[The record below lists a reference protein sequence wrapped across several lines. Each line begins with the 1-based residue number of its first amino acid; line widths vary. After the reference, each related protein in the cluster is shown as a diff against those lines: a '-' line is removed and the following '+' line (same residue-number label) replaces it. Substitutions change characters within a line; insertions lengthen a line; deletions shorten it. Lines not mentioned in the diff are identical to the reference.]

1 MTETSPSRKGKN
13 RLAGEKSPYLLQ
25 HAENPV
31 DWYPWGKEA
40 FERAARED
48 RPVFLSIGYSTCHW
62 CHVMAHE
69 SFEDPAVAKL
79 MNETFVSVKV
89 DREERPDIDKLY
101 MTVCQMITGSG
112 GWPLTIVMTPDR
124 EPFYAATYIPRDG
137 RHGRIGMTEL
147 VPRLA
152 EIWRN
157 RKSEALGAASEI
169 VGILEKEA
177 GAADAGP
184 AGVDAFH
191 RAFRSLEGLYDR
203 EHGGFWTAPKF
214 PMPHH
219 LLFLLRYWK
228 RTGNENALF
237 MVERTLEAMR
247 LGGIYDHAGG
257 GFHRY
262 STDERWAVPHFEK
275 MLYDQA
281 LLAMAYTEA
290 FQATGAPLFGET
302 AKAVLR
308 YVLREMAAP
317 DGGFCTA
324 LDADSEGEEG
334 RFYLWTFEELRRLVP
349 EKDFPFFRSVFAVE
363 EGGNFADEASGIKGG
378 ANILFAR
385 RERDGSVP
393 LRNLSGEG
401 NARLGILLETLR
413 REREKRVWPHRDDKV
428 LTDWNGLMIAA
439 FAMGGRV
446 FDEETFTRAAREGAA
461 FLLRVLSPSPGK
473 LLHRYREGDRAVDGL
488 LDDYAFL
495 AWGLLELYEAVYDP
509 SFLGEALLLVESAAG
524 LFSDRD
530 RGDFYFTSREGEA
543 LPARQK
549 EHTDGAVPSGTAVMI
564 LNLVR
569 LGRLLGRTDLLER
582 ARAAASALSG
592 SIGGA
597 PVGHTMGLAAMD
609 GLFFPGFEAVASAK
623 RLAGAKEGELLRA
636 VRTRYLPHG
645 LFLFNSPEAPFRDLA
660 ALAPRVAGMA
670 VPEEGT
676 LLYPCS
682 REACRPPL
690 RTLPE
695 LDAFLEGEGSA
706 KLPVPDGG

>member
-1 MTETSPSRKGKN
+1 MTETSFSRGKN

-25 HAENPV
+25 HAANPV
-31 DWYPWGKEA
+31 DWHPWGEEA
-40 FERAARED
+40 FERARRED

-69 SFEDPAVAKL
+69 SFEDPAVAQL

-112 GWPLTIVMTPDR
+112 GWPLTIIMTPER
-124 EPFYAATYIPRDG
+124 EPFYAATYIPRDS
-137 RHGRIGMTEL
+137 RHGRIGMMDL
-147 VPRLA
+147 VPKLG
-152 EIWRN
+152 EIWKN
-157 RKSEALGAASEI
+157 RKTEALGAASEI

-177 GAADAGP
+177 GPADAGP
-184 AGVDAFH
+184 AGAGVFH

-228 RTGNENALF
+228 RTGSENALS
-237 MVERTLEAMR
+237 MVEHTLAAMR

-262 STDERWAVPHFEK
+262 STDERWVVPHFEK

-308 YVLREMAAP
+308 YVLREMPAP

-334 RFYLWTFEELRRLVP
+334 RFYLWTFEELRRLLP
-349 EKDFPFFRSVFAVE
+349 ERDFSFFRSVFAVA

-393 LRNLSGEG
+393 LRNLSVEEE
-401 NARLGILLETLR
+401 ARLGILLETLR
-413 REREKRVWPHRDDKV
+413 MEREKRVRPHRDDKV

-446 FDEETFTRAAREGAA
+446 FGEEAFTGAAREGAA
-461 FLLRVLSPSPGK
+461 FLLRVLSPSPGR
-473 LLHRYREGDRAVDGL
+473 LLHRYREGDRAVEGL

-495 AWGLLELYEAVYDP
+495 VWGLLELYEAAYDP
-509 SFLGEALLLVESAAG
+509 SLLGEALLLADSAVD
-524 LFSDRD
+524 LFSDRG

-549 EHTDGAVPSGTAVMI
+549 ENTDGAVPSGTAVMI

-582 ARAAASALSG
+582 ARAAALALSG
-592 SIGGA
+592 AVGGT
-597 PVGHTMGLAAMD
+597 PVGHTMSLVAMD
-609 GLFFPGFEAVASAK
+609 GLLFPVFEAVASSK
-623 RLAGAKEGELLRA
+623 GLSIAGKGELLRA

-645 LFLFNSPEAPFRDLA
+645 LVLFNAPEAPFRELA
-660 ALAPRVAGMA
+660 ALAPRVSGMA

-682 REACRPPL
+682 RETCLPPL

-706 KLPVPDGG
+706 KLPDGDGG